1 MKIKSS
7 IITLAFLLLGNL
19 SFSQQKTALHH
30 NGNTT
35 IFSGA
40 TQFND
45 AYTNAVTGDTIYL
58 PGGIFNSYP
67 ILDKSIVIYGI
78 GVHPDSSL
86 VTGET
91 ILSGSIYINGNADS
105 LELHGLHINGHIT
118 INYNQKADYVL
129 INRCLMTDFNI
140 NGSNT
145 NPCSDLLIK
154 ESIILGNLIFSN
166 ATASTVSNSLIGLR
180 VYNGSGNAYLNNIF
194 FYDYSVAYANQTISS
209 TDNCL
214 FANNVFLRSNEGI
227 YTNTDFATFSNNV
240 FADTILPGSNAFTGN
255 YMNTSLSTFFVN
267 QSGYTPDF
275 YHDYSLTAPTT
286 YLGLDGTEVGI
297 FGGLY
302 PLKLGNIPEN
312 PHISS
317 KTIAPQTSANGDLN
331 IQIQINAQ
339 DD

>member
-1 MKIKSS
+1 MKIELS
-7 IITLAFLLLGNL
+7 IITLAFLFLGNL

-30 NGNTT
+30 NGTTT

-40 TQFND
+40 SQFND
-45 AYTNAVTGDTIYL
+45 AYANAVTGDTIYL

-67 ILDKSIVIYGI
+67 TLDKSLVIYGI
-78 GVHPDSSL
+78 GVHPDSAMA
-86 VTGET
+86 TGET
-91 ILSGSIYINGNADS
+91 VLTSNLTISGNADS
-105 LELHGLHINGHIT
+105 LEIHGLHINGA
-118 INYNQKADYVL
+118 INISYNQKADYVL
-129 INRCLMTDFNI
+129 INRCLMQEFNAS
-140 NGSNT
+140 GT
-145 NPCSDLLIK
+145 YANPCSDLLIK
-154 ESIILGNLIFSN
+154 ESIILGNLFFSN
-166 ATASTVSNSLIGLR
+166 VTASTVSNSLVGLR
-180 VYNGSGNAYLNNIF
+180 VHNGSGNAYLNNIF
-194 FYDYSVAYANQTISS
+194 FYDYSVAYINQTISN

-227 YTNTDFATFSNNV
+227 YTGTDFATFSNNV
-240 FADTILPGSNAFTGN
+240 FADSIPPNSNTFTGN
-255 YMNTSLSTFFVN
+255 YMNTPLSTFFVN